1 MLLAAHGTRFAPG
14 RAAVEQLRGALERCL
29 DGPSVVLGWVD
40 VCEPRACDVVR
51 DGDVLVPAF
60 LGDGFHVRHDVPEA
74 AAAARD
80 VVVTPHL
87 GTDGRLLDALDARV
101 REAGGPWPCTLL
113 AWAGSRNPASRE
125 ATGAVARA
133 MAGRWGVD
141 VRIVTPAN
149 LDEVLAGLRLP
160 GGAGAP
166 AGDGGGA
173 AGAAA
178 PADRRATPGAGAA
191 TDAGGA
197 RAAGGAAPGTGL
209 ASWLLAPGLFSER
222 FAATGLPCSAPLGDH
237 PAVVEALA
245 ALVTDAVR

>member
-1 MLLAAHGTRFAPG
+1 MNAPRRVLLAAHGTRFAPG
-14 RAAVEQLRGALERCL
+14 RAAVEQLRRALERRL

-40 VCEPRACDVVR
+40 VCEPYAKDVVR

-125 ATGAVARA
+125 ATGAVART

-141 VRIVTPAN
+141 VRTVTPAS
-149 LDEVLAGLRLP
+149 LDEVLAGLRGQTTDDGQVGVGP
-160 GGAGAP
+160 AAREAGH
-166 AGDGGGA
+166 
-173 AGAAA
+173 
-178 PADRRATPGAGAA
+178 
-191 TDAGGA
+191 
-197 RAAGGAAPGTGL
+197 AGGAAGL

-245 ALVTDAVR
+245 ALVTDAGR